1 MKELRTMTLR
11 EILQAREARL
21 KAQPGLLAPG
31 AAERGEVKVATA
43 GQS

>member
-21 KAQPGLLAPG
+21 KAQPGLLARG
-31 AAERGEVKVATA
+31 AGERDAASGTA
-43 GQS
+43 IF